1 MIKIAVGLILLF
13 SFANSSRR
21 DVHVESNFTDSSVV
35 RSYEDHITHTY
46 KESMPGLNARS
57 DLLKKGRTKRDHI
70 HEVIF
75 AVQMRNMDELTR
87 ILHDISDPDSDNYG
101 KHMTKDQVNEL
112 ISNPE
117 ACSELTSYITAGGGT
132 VVKESNG
139 GGYITAQA
147 PIEVWEKMFNTEFF
161 LFEQTH
167 SNGETHEVVRAE
179 HYFVPNEIHH
189 HIEAVMHTI
198 EMPVLL
204 HKRPKI
210 NMDDRGLKSFRKRQ
224 LLALDGAVPDGT
236 VYPNRVR
243 YFYNMTKA
251 TGSSRSTQAAYANG
265 DQYFSPDDLEKFQ
278 RVVTGQPF
286 QTAIIAAGYS
296 SNKITD
302 ESAEGNLDMQWLIG
316 LSPGSPS
323 TFWHFDSSVGFWCRT
338 IAEMREPPFVLS
350 VSYGSVEYLTS
361 AGEQKILTS
370 QAIQLGTMGVTLLA
384 ASGDTGSADAPKCVY
399 SPAFPA
405 ASPYFVSVG
414 GTMVTT
420 CILYLTSLLMYH
432 KLRYTV

>member
-1 MIKIAVGLILLF
+1 MNKIAVGLILLF

-21 DVHVESNFTDSSVV
+21 DVHVESNFTDSPVL
-35 RSYEDHITHTY
+35 RSYEDQITHTY
-46 KESMPGLNARS
+46 MESMPGLNARS
-57 DLLKKGRTKRDHI
+57 DLLKKGRTKRTHI

-132 VVKESNG
+132 VVDESYG

-179 HYFVPNEIHH
+179 HYSLPNEIHH
-189 HIEAVMHTI
+189 HIEAVVNTI

-210 NMDDRGLKSFRKRQ
+210 KIEDFDVKSFRKRQ
-224 LLALDGAVPDGT
+224 LLALDGAIPDGT
-236 VYPNRVR
+236 IFPNRVR

-265 DQYFSPDDLEKFQ
+265 EQYFSPDDLEKFQ

-286 QTAIIAAGYS
+286 QPAIVASGFT

-302 ESAEGNLDMQWLIG
+302 DSAEGNLDMQWLIG

-323 TFWHFDSSVGFWCRT
+323 TFWHYESTVGFWCRT
-338 IAEMREPPFVLS
+338 IAGLKEPPFVLS
-350 VSYGSVEYLTS
+350 VSYGSVESVTS
-361 AGEQKILTS
+361 AGELKLLTS

-414 GTMVTT
+414 GTMVTVY
-420 CILYLTSLLMYH
+420 ILFLTPILIYQES
-432 KLRYTV
+432 RYTV